1 MGLRVGRRVSCAA
14 GILRR
19 RFELALH
26 PSGTEGRRR
35 ATVRHLATVAAVLV
49 LVLFGPKA
57 LLAQMNYPGS
67 GYALN
72 NPYYGQPNTQ
82 YAQPYG
88 QQGYAQPQAYGQ
100 QGYGQPSYAQ
110 PQPYGQ
116 PGYGQPQYAQPQA
129 YGQQAYQ
136 AQNAQQGYG
145 QPLNADQLEQLVA
158 PIALDPDTLVAQVLA
173 ASTYPAQVQDADRW
187 VQMQGNAS
195 PYAIAGGADM
205 QTWDPSVKGLTAFPQ
220 VLEEMDRNIQWT
232 AALGN
237 AYYNQPQDV
246 LQAVQV
252 LRQRAQAAG
261 NLESTPQENVSYDQG
276 AIELAPPNPQMVY
289 VPRYNPWTV
298 YGDPVTPYPGF
309 SLIGALG
316 SFFGAVGPGL
326 LHFGPGIAMA
336 AFDHTPFGWL
346 SWAVSW
352 LAHAIFFNHSDYM
365 SHSTTVAN
373 WGLPRGG
380 MLAFSGGG
388 MAGAGRGGYARGGTG
403 QGYARP
409 AAPVERSY
417 APVERYDRPAAQAYN
432 RPAMEAYNHTPA
444 PISRPQTYS
453 SPESRLAYG
462 PSYYNGGG
470 AYNSRGAYNGGERAA
485 APMQTYRS
493 PEESFGRND
502 FGRSSESFK
511 EPKSNGF
518 HPFGGG
524 NKEPKMYAENGF
536 GKAPKFSEPK
546 YSAPKFKEPKAPKMS
561 SGGHSSGGHSSGHH
575 R

>member
-1 MGLRVGRRVSCAA
+1 
-14 GILRR
+14 
-19 RFELALH
+19 
-26 PSGTEGRRR
+26 
-35 ATVRHLATVAAVLV
+35 
-49 LVLFGPKA
+49 
-57 LLAQMNYPGS
+57 
-67 GYALN
+67 
-72 NPYYGQPNTQ
+72 
-82 YAQPYG
+82 
-88 QQGYAQPQAYGQ
+88 
-100 QGYGQPSYAQ
+100 
-110 PQPYGQ
+110 
-116 PGYGQPQYAQPQA
+116 
-129 YGQQAYQ
+129 
-136 AQNAQQGYG
+136 
-145 QPLNADQLEQLVA
+145 
-158 PIALDPDTLVAQVLA
+158 
-173 ASTYPAQVQDADRW
+173 
-187 VQMQGNAS
+187 
-195 PYAIAGGADM
+195 
-205 QTWDPSVKGLTAFPQ
+205 
-220 VLEEMDRNIQWT
+220 
-232 AALGN
+232 
-237 AYYNQPQDV
+237 
-246 LQAVQV
+246 
-252 LRQRAQAAG
+252 
-261 NLESTPQENVSYDQG
+261 
-276 AIELAPPNPQMVY
+276 
-289 VPRYNPWTV
+289 
-298 YGDPVTPYPGF
+298 
-309 SLIGALG
+309 
-316 SFFGAVGPGL
+316 
-326 LHFGPGIAMA
+326 MA